1 MMVRWLKSW
10 FGAREV
16 EGSILMKYSLN
27 IFEIFLTC
35 GFRVLGQPFMLNILL
50 ATDSVLYYG
59 KVFLVHQ
66 PSIPHDVLVA
76 VTSLFTLAPSVY

>member
-1 MMVRWLKSW
+1 
-10 FGAREV
+10 
-16 EGSILMKYSLN
+16 MKYSLK